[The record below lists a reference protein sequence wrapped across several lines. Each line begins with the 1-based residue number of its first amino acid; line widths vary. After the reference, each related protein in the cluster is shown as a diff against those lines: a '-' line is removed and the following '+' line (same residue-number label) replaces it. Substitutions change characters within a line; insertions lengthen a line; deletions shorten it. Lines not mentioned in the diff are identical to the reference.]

1 MADQDVKDDA
11 RTRLEDERTHLH
23 TQLDELTADADDA
36 LSYDEN
42 FADSAQ
48 VAAEQ
53 GENRALA
60 TSLRD
65 QLAEVDRALERLD
78 QGTYGLCTN
87 CNEPIPDERLAAM
100 PATARCIRCA

>member
-1 MADQDVKDDA
+1 MADQHVQDDA
-11 RTRLEDERTHLH
+11 RGLLEAERTHLQ
-23 TQLDELTADADDA
+23 TQLGDLASDADEG
-36 LSYDEN
+36 LSFDEN

-53 GENRALA
+53 GENRTLA

-78 QGTYGLCTN
+78 RGTYGRCTS
-87 CNEPIPDERLAAM
+87 CGEPIDAERLAAM
-100 PATARCIRCA
+100 PAAPHCIRCA

>member
-1 MADQDVKDDA
+1 MADQHVDDDTRA
-11 RTRLEDERTHLH
+11 RLEVERAQLH
-23 TQLDELTADADDA
+23 TQLDELASDADEA
-36 LSYDEN
+36 MSFDEN

-60 TSLRD
+60 TTLRE
-65 QLAEVDRALERLD
+65 QLADVDRALDRLD
-78 QGTYGLCTN
+78 QGTYGRCTN
-87 CNEPIPDERLAAM
+87 CNEPIAPERLAAM